1 MSLWNVARIRD
12 VSACYITSKC
22 DATCC
27 VAAKRVIFTHNDNTK
42 GDVITS
48 NINTIHD
55 IDINIRYNFSGKRNI
70 MASNVPAKCDATTR
84 NLPENEKSITETSP
98 PRATRA
104 TPPREV
110 TARAPRESLASIS
123 IRSVASNGGERE
135 GKNGNIFASVTLHAS
150 VALQKSYQARQRR
163 PQATGDLWLGKYSAL
178 FEPFLGVSRN
188 GNCFLK

>member
-1 MSLWNVARIRD
+1 MCSVVVREKQRGGLESSVWDLWDIFFLIMSLTRNVMSLWNVARIRD
-12 VSACYITSKC
+12 VSACYVTAKC
-22 DATCC
+22 DAKCY

-55 IDINIRYNFSGKRNI
+55 IDIDIRYNFSGKRNI

-104 TPPREV
+104 TPP
-110 TARAPRESLASIS
+110 A
-123 IRSVASNGGERE
+123 
-135 GKNGNIFASVTLHAS
+135 K
-150 VALQKSYQARQRR
+150 
-163 PQATGDLWLGKYSAL
+163 
-178 FEPFLGVSRN
+178 
-188 GNCFLK
+188 